1 MKAKLHWL
9 CVLPL
14 TVAAL
19 FFVLFGVALGQ
30 GPVLTT
36 LPTPTPMPLG
46 PEVASSAD
54 LGAQDTLPDLIVE
67 KIETG
72 PATPLVGQPS
82 VISVTIKNQG
92 PGSVHPDNNF
102 LVDLYIDP
110 PRTPVV
116 NYHQIV
122 SPTLGLPWGAQWW
135 FVETPGTS
143 YVFTTT
149 WVFTDVK
156 TFDVWAQVDSN
167 GESVEDSDGNVTEAN
182 EGNNTK
188 KASVIVLSA
197 DYFRHDTHQDFLTNM
212 ASTLDNSDPNGALQ
226 LGLFTEPP
234 VFYRP
239 FADGSCQITSGVVS
253 VSDYNME
260 TPDARINQVMT
271 GTQAVPHLIANGE
284 GVVIA
289 VWQDGRNGEI
299 NNPDIY
305 LRYSTDEG
313 ETWGPEL
320 RVNDDIGYA
329 EQLNPAAALSED
341 GNLLVAWQDR
351 RSGVD
356 YDIYAQRFLISGT
369 NLIPSVGNIEVR
381 EGGDHIPGD
390 QINPDIAVDE
400 AGGFYVVWQD
410 NRYGNYDIFTTS
422 YISTT
427 GSYAWSNVTRVNDDP
442 NQTQQSNPAINV
454 INWAKVTDIAYEVGP
469 GPDYEVTVTQIFTQP
484 VTVLAVIWE
493 DYRKQNADI
502 AIAISTDGGTTF
514 GFDDFINDDADP
526 GDPPDPLAPDQL
538 DPDVTLT
545 KDKTTATIS
554 VPLPSGQTAQ
564 VEVEVPVTGIHTVWQ
579 DYRNGPLDPD
589 IYYSLSQFG
598 VKQAQADENFDPEL
612 FLGGNAKINQND
624 GRDWQT
630 TPVEQGNPT
639 ITAYPCGG
647 DADET
652 GWNVFI
658 AWSDGR
664 NYDSFNYDIYYT
676 VRSTCEGMPSGLASN
691 LMLNDGVR
699 LYNFDTSNPSYDD
712 YDAGNPPPARQLHPS
727 VAADIQ
733 TDWPYVL
740 GGYLYLAWEDDR
752 AGNPQAQ
759 WDIYFARSNLTFFN
773 HHVPDV
779 ISGTFGYGAGSQIS
793 NILDSESDDTIWYT
807 VDWSAATDDSTYL
820 TVQTRLG
827 DTIADV
833 LNSAWYPQRFPY
845 QPQWW
850 DCAAYESGAPLP
862 GYNAPGQHIENA
874 SGRLW
879 PQARYIQYRVNF
891 YTRESTNTPVLDN
904 LTIYFD
910 NGIRP
915 GDGGNGVKSYIYL
928 PMVLK

>member
-188 KASVIVLSA
+188 KANVIVLSA

-390 QINPDIAVDE
+390 
-400 AGGFYVVWQD
+400 
-410 NRYGNYDIFTTS
+410 
-422 YISTT
+422 
-427 GSYAWSNVTRVNDDP
+427 
-442 NQTQQSNPAINV
+442 
-454 INWAKVTDIAYEVGP
+454 
-469 GPDYEVTVTQIFTQP
+469 
-484 VTVLAVIWE
+484 
-493 DYRKQNADI
+493 
-502 AIAISTDGGTTF
+502 
-514 GFDDFINDDADP
+514 
-526 GDPPDPLAPDQL
+526 
-538 DPDVTLT
+538 
-545 KDKTTATIS
+545 
-554 VPLPSGQTAQ
+554 
-564 VEVEVPVTGIHTVWQ
+564 
-579 DYRNGPLDPD
+579 
-589 IYYSLSQFG
+589 
-598 VKQAQADENFDPEL
+598 
-612 FLGGNAKINQND
+612 
-624 GRDWQT
+624 
-630 TPVEQGNPT
+630 
-639 ITAYPCGG
+639 
-647 DADET
+647 
-652 GWNVFI
+652 
-658 AWSDGR
+658 
-664 NYDSFNYDIYYT
+664 
-676 VRSTCEGMPSGLASN
+676 
-691 LMLNDGVR
+691 
-699 LYNFDTSNPSYDD
+699 
-712 YDAGNPPPARQLHPS
+712 
-727 VAADIQ
+727 
-733 TDWPYVL
+733 
-740 GGYLYLAWEDDR
+740 
-752 AGNPQAQ
+752 
-759 WDIYFARSNLTFFN
+759 
-773 HHVPDV
+773 
-779 ISGTFGYGAGSQIS
+779 
-793 NILDSESDDTIWYT
+793 
-807 VDWSAATDDSTYL
+807 
-820 TVQTRLG
+820 
-827 DTIADV
+827 
-833 LNSAWYPQRFPY
+833 
-845 QPQWW
+845 
-850 DCAAYESGAPLP
+850 
-862 GYNAPGQHIENA
+862 
-874 SGRLW
+874 
-879 PQARYIQYRVNF
+879 
-891 YTRESTNTPVLDN
+891 
-904 LTIYFD
+904 
-910 NGIRP
+910 
-915 GDGGNGVKSYIYL
+915 
-928 PMVLK
+928 